1 MVSGSSMWAI
11 LPSPGDARRR
21 DRPKLVPEPK
31 QVFDFIQ
38 RHEAVYNSPAFLDAG
53 QRPAAIWQRQ
63 QGLASIPSWPQE
75 IPLRAGS
82 RAVTVTD
89 QLQPATPCW
98 QLKALLSISEGSR
111 VAHPGK
117 LFCVG

>member
-1 MVSGSSMWAI
+1 MWAI

-38 RHEAVYNSPAFLDAG
+38 RHEAVFNSPAFPDVG
-53 QRPAAIWQRQ
+53 QRPAATCQRQ
-63 QGLASIPSWPQE
+63 QGLASIPGWPQE
-75 IPLRAGS
+75 VPLHADS

-89 QLQPATPCW
+89 QLQPATPCRR
-98 QLKALLSISEGSR
+98 LKALLSRSEGCHL
-111 VAHPGK
+111 AHPGK
-117 LFCVG
+117 LSCVG